1 MRARDLFFGPE
12 KLRAVWRLLLF
23 SVITVAALVVL
34 GFTASLILARVELVG
49 RLWELAIP
57 SGIAVSALLFSSW
70 VMLRGVERRRFAALG
85 FPLGGETWRG
95 LLVGVAIG
103 GGFMVVLVAFQVSV
117 GWLKLEVATGTLAGW
132 LGSVGSVALLLAVAA
147 TGEEL
152 LFRGYAF
159 QVLVEAVGAPLAVV
173 VSSAAFGALHIFNPE
188 VGLVAVLNIGLAGAI
203 MATAYLR
210 TRSLWTAIGVHWA
223 WNWMMSAVFDLP
235 VSGIDFDIPGYDT
248 VMLGPDPFTGG
259 AFGPEGSVLT
269 TLLSVPLIIWLIR
282 TPWLAESQRLVE
294 LRPLIDSRVGATR
307 QSKFNPEGDLR

>member
-57 SGIAVSALLFSSW
+57 SGIAVAALLFSSW